1 MLRKDLGEGSDEGSS
16 TNSHEVPRC
25 CCMPASLSASRAL
38 WFPGAC
44 ALYRLALPVWC
55 PATLQGVAQMAVGA
69 VRSTLVNRQ
78 RARVVLRD
86 RTAGVN
92 IGGAALAIGRSDS
105 RHDRAAQRKS
115 ADVAA
120 QLCQRNRRPLPPS
133 RAAKTSTSGPFRVF
147 RTSLVCIQ
155 FRPPPRPAPKA
166 RPGPGPAWPRPT
178 VLVGLC
184 VLTGRRRVGCS
195 RHWSSAQPRATWLR
209 LRSSAHGY

>member
-1 MLRKDLGEGSDEGSS
+1 MRGATKAPALTR
-16 TNSHEVPRC
+16 TRC
-25 CCMPASLSASRAL
+25 PAAAAACMPCCLPVGVPCAL
-38 WFPGAC
+38 RSPGSAC
-44 ALYRLALPVWC
+44 ALCRLALPVWC
-55 PATLQGVAQMAVGA
+55 PATLQGVAQTAVGA
-69 VRSTLVNRQ
+69 VRSTLLDCQ

-92 IGGAALAIGRSDS
+92 IGGAAPAIGRSDS

-166 RPGPGPAWPRPT
+166 RPGPGLAPARPGP
-178 VLVGLC
+178 VRPC
-184 VLTGRRRVGCS
+184 
-195 RHWSSAQPRATWLR
+195 
-209 LRSSAHGY
+209 